1 LAVHTNAAAPLLLV
15 FDEGREH
22 EMFVVGKKETIS
34 PYLTPSLPTGLKRSV
49 AACSFKGEKTYDK
62 A

>member
-1 LAVHTNAAAPLLLV
+1 LALHTTAAAPLLLV

-22 EMFVVGKKETIS
+22 EMFVGKKETIS